1 MTDINTQLS
10 AEQAAGLESAKKE
23 LTKLPLLGPAFW
35 LFARDQRLRFTFVAD
50 LDWRLLPPLVLDQ
63 CRLYSKADM
72 PWAFAT
78 WAFVSDAVDQ
88 RLRTTSPV
96 IAPHEWR
103 SGDKP
108 WLIDVVAPF
117 GDVEVVANEAAALFA
132 AGKVVTVWLPTPSG
146 QPVLR
151 ELAPRG

>member
-1 MTDINTQLS
+1 MTDLKPSIPPEHF
-10 AEQAAGLESAKKE
+10 AEAKQA

-35 LFARDQRLRFTFVAD
+35 LFARDQHLRFTFIAD

-63 CRLYSKADM
+63 CRVYSKADL

-88 RLRTTSPV
+88 RLRSTSPI
-96 IAPHEWR
+96 IAPHEWK
-103 SGDKP
+103 SGERP

-117 GDVEVVANEAAALFA
+117 GDAEQVAREAAAQFA
-132 AGKVVTVWLPTPSG
+132 PGKTVSLWLRSAEG
-146 QPVLR
+146 QPSMK
-151 ELAPRG
+151 ELVPRG

>member
-1 MTDINTQLS
+1 MTDIDTQLS
-10 AEQAAGLESAKKE
+10 PEQSAGLDTAKKE
-23 LTKLPLLGPAFW
+23 LAKLPLLGPAFW
-35 LFARDQRLRFTFVAD
+35 LFARDQRLRFTFIAD

-78 WAFVSDAVDQ
+78 WAFVSEAVNQ
-88 RLRTTSPV
+88 RLRSSSPL

-103 SGDKP
+103 SGDLP

-117 GDVEVVANEAAALFA
+117 GDVEAVASEAAAQFA
-132 AGKVVTVWLPTPSG
+132 AGKKVSVWLPTPSG
-146 QPVLR
+146 QPKLR
-151 ELAPRG
+151 ELIPRA

>member
-1 MTDINTQLS
+1 MTMPTPDQ
-10 AEQAAGLESAKKE
+10 LESAKKE
-23 LTKLPLLGPAFW
+23 LTKLPLLGPAMW
-35 LFARDQRLRFTFVAD
+35 LFARDARLRFTFIAD

-72 PWAFAT
+72 PWAFTT

-88 RLRTTSPV
+88 RLRSTAPL
-96 IAPHEWR
+96 IAPHEWK

-117 GDVEVVANEAAALFA
+117 GDVEAVANEAAAQISN
-132 AGKVVTVWLPTPSG
+132 GKPVSAWLTGANG
-146 QPVLR
+146 QATLK
-151 ELAPRG
+151 EIAPRG